1 MFKAVLDT
9 NIFVSGITW
18 QGLPGEILDLW
29 IKGKIQLI
37 ISKEIM
43 EEIKRV
49 LNRMQVPEEEIANL
63 RSQIIEKAIIVDP
76 QIKIS
81 LIKKDPSDNKFLE
94 CAIEGQAD
102 FIVSGDKHLLE
113 FEAINDIKIITARKM
128 LEALK

>member
-1 MFKAVLDT
+1 VFKAVLDT